1 MRLSLILALAA
12 LPLPLPALARTP
24 TPPISVETL
33 KSVTQELS
41 SDAYEGRAPTT
52 AGETKTIDYIIK
64 RLAAAGVKPGNK
76 GQWTQDVP
84 MVEITATDVTPFV
97 ASGGKAPVSF
107 TYRTDIVAGTYR
119 VVPQVALKD
128 SPLVFVGYG
137 INAPE
142 KGWNDYAGLDV
153 KGKTVVI
160 LINDPDWQTATAGQD
175 AGPFEGK
182 AMTYYGRWT
191 YKFEEAAR
199 QGAAAA
205 IIVHDTDPAAYGW
218 SVVQSSWTGAQYELD
233 TPGNHMDQ
241 SEVVSWIQLAKAKEL
256 FASAGQDFDALSAAA
271 KRKGFKAVPLG
282 MTLSGGFSNA
292 IKRSASKNVVGV
304 LPGTGAP
311 DETVL
316 YSAHW
321 DHLGRC
327 DAVDGDDIC
336 NGALDNATGIAGLV
350 AMAEAYAKAGPTRR
364 SVGFVA
370 VTAEESG
377 LLGSQY
383 YAEHP
388 VWPLGKTVGGVNM
401 DGLNVIGATKDFEI
415 TGAGKSELEE
425 LVKPLVTAQGRRISP
440 EATPDKGHY
449 YRSDHFSF
457 AKLGVPM
464 LSAGSGEDL
473 VKGGVLAGKAA
484 AEDYTRN
491 RYHGPKD
498 EYDPNWNWDGA
509 VQDLT
514 IYYQLG
520 RQLAEG
526 SAWPNWYPTAEFKA
540 IRDKSREEAK

>member
-1 MRLSLILALAA
+1 MRPIVCSVLALIVAT
-12 LPLPLPALARTP
+12 PALAQSAP
-24 TPPISVETL
+24 AISVETL

-41 SDAYEGRAPTT
+41 LDSYEGRAPTT
-52 AGETKTIDYIIK
+52 AGETKTIDYIVK
-64 RLAAAGVKPGNK
+64 RLAAAGVQPGNK

-84 MVEITATDVTPFV
+84 MVEITATDVTPFTT
-97 ASGGKAPVSF
+97 SGGKEPVTF
-107 TYRTDIVAGTYR
+107 AYRSEIVAGTYR
-119 VVPQVALKD
+119 VVPRVALKN
-128 SPLVFVGYG
+128 SELVFVGYG

-142 KGWNDYAGLDV
+142 KAWNDYAGLDV

-160 LINDPDWQTATAGQD
+160 LINDPDWQTPTAGAN

-199 QGAAAA
+199 QGAAGA

-233 TPGNHMDQ
+233 EPGNHMDQ
-241 SEVVSWIQLAKAKEL
+241 SEMVGWIQLAKAKEL
-256 FASAGQDFDALSAAA
+256 FASAGKDFDALSAAA

-282 MTLSGGFSNA
+282 MTISGGFSNT
-292 IKRSASKNVVGV
+292 IKRSASKNVVGM
-304 LPGTGAP
+304 LLGTQAP
-311 DETVL
+311 DEVVL

-350 AMAEAYAKAGPTRR
+350 AMAEAYKKAGPTRR

-377 LLGSQY
+377 LLGSRY

-388 VWPLGKTVGGVNM
+388 VFPLGKTVGGVNM
-401 DGLNVIGATKDFEI
+401 DGLNIVGATKDFEI
-415 TGAGKSELEE
+415 TGAGKSELED
-425 LVKPLVTAQGRRISP
+425 LVKPLLAAQGRRISP

-464 LSAGSGEDL
+464 LSAASGEDL
-473 VKGGVLAGKAA
+473 VTGGVAAGRAA
-484 AEDYTRN
+484 AEDYNAN

-498 EYDPNWNWDGA
+498 EYDPKWNWDGA

-520 RQLAEG
+520 RQLADG
-526 SAWPNWYPTAEFKA
+526 SNWPNWYPTAEFKA
-540 IRDKSREEAK
+540 ARDASRAAAR